1 MFGIDDAIIGGLV
14 SGGLGL
20 LGSSMSND
28 ANRDIA
34 NQTNQFSAEQYA
46 KRYQTTVKDM
56 QAAGLSPM
64 LAYSQGAG
72 SAPSGQVG
80 HAQQNVMS
88 SALEGYQKATE
99 RQMMNAQ
106 LELIREQ
113 ATKANQEMLESAA
126 RTKGID
132 LDNTVKQLYSV
143 DKSRQELYNLGSTA
157 DEIASRIS
165 LNNAQAAQATKNID
179 VMIQNIQTGHAS
191 EAQLRAQI
199 DQLKAYTLNLGLD
212 AKEKQAMAKMW
223 ETVGSGGAAAK
234 TFVPF
239 LQMLKSILGK

>member
-1 MFGIDDAIIGGLV
+1 MLPAAIMGGLV

-20 LGSSMSND
+20 LGSAMSNQ

-34 NQTNQFSAEQYA
+34 NEANQFSAQQYA
-46 KRYQTTVKDM
+46 TRYQTTVKDM

-80 HAQQNVMS
+80 APQQNIMS
-88 SALEGYQKATE
+88 SALEGYHKSTE
-99 RQMMNAQ
+99 RDMMNAQ
-106 LELIREQ
+106 LDLIREQ
-113 ATKANQEMLESAA
+113 STKANQEMLESLA

-132 LDNTVKQLYSV
+132 LDNTVKQLYAV
-143 DKSRQELYNLGSTA
+143 DRARQELSNLGISA
-157 DEIASRIS
+157 DEMASRIN

-179 VMIQNIQTGHAS
+179 VLIQNIKSGQAS

-199 DQLKAYTLNLGLD
+199 DQLKAYTLNLSLD

-223 ETVGSGGAAAK
+223 DTVGSGGAAAK

-239 LQMLKSILGK
+239 LMMLKSILGK

>member
-1 MFGIDDAIIGGLV
+1 MLPGVMEGLV

-20 LGSSMSND
+20 LGSVFSNQS
-28 ANRDIA
+28 NKDIA
-34 NQTNQFSAEQYA
+34 NQANQFSAQQYA
-46 KRYQTTVKDM
+46 TRYQTTVKDM

-88 SALEGYQKATE
+88 SALEGYHKATE
-99 RQMMNAQ
+99 RSMMKAQMDL
-106 LELIREQ
+106 LENQ
-113 ATKANQEMLESAA
+113 AVKANQEMLESQA

-132 LDNTVKQLYSV
+132 LDNTVKQLYSI
-143 DKSRQELYNLGSTA
+143 DRARQEVANLGGTA
-157 DEIASRIS
+157 DEIASRIT

-179 VMIQNIQTGHAS
+179 VMIQNIQTGNAS

-199 DQLKAYTLNLGLD
+199 EQLKAYTLNLNLD
-212 AKEKQAMAKMW
+212 SSEKQAMAKMW
-223 ETVGSGGAAAK
+223 DTLGSGGAAAK